1 MTSVPSANHLFW
13 SSDAFF
19 FEKRLFILLP
29 DLDAWKDDL
38 GQLVLGPNGCLGWEE
53 AGHLR
58 LHAWSREIDRKHLQ
72 DEEEKTY
79 CEDDTSCCSH
89 RRSREDGMHGVSVL
103 WGHGSVMAYVS

>member
-1 MTSVPSANHLFW
+1 MPGKTIWV
-13 SSDAFF
+13 SSYSDRMA
-19 FEKRLFILLP
+19 
-29 DLDAWKDDL
+29 A
-38 GQLVLGPNGCLGWEE
+38 LGWEE

-79 CEDDTSCCSH
+79 CVDDTSCCSH